1 MPEDTTDLQFEE
13 DSGDGN
19 ENGEATND
27 NDTGGWNDPAVE
39 NLDGNAYGGW
49 DAPVEKTAGKA

>member
-1 MPEDTTDLQFEE
+1 M
-13 DSGDGN
+13 GI

-27 NDTGGWNDPAVE
+27 NDSGGWNDPAVE